1 MVIADE
7 KKQASEA
14 GDPAKAILFGLALGD
29 ALGWPV
35 EFLDRPL
42 IRARY
47 GRLGIVAPPDPA
59 LYTDDTQMSA
69 AVAEALVEAGEQDLD
84 TLMAAVSHNFIAWKN
99 NPITATRAPGATC
112 IRGVNALELG
122 APWREAG
129 VKDSKGCGA
138 CMRVAPIGY
147 FYQHDLEKLMQTA
160 RAQGWLT
167 HRHPASD
174 AACLGAAQLVKLALD
189 RVAPRDFPDRIRSA
203 TEGVS
208 KEFDSILE
216 RLEHVRDW
224 TDEEAALN
232 YIGPTR
238 GGGWIAEEAVG
249 MALYCVL
256 RRPNDYRAAITLAAN
271 ISGDS
276 DTVACLTG
284 GVLGARLG
292 ISAIPADWIER
303 LENRDYLSGL
313 AGRLAEKRTQI
324 FGTYAVHKSFY
335 HE

>member
-1 MVIADE
+1 MVSRE
-7 KKQASEA
+7 RKRRSPTESEA
-14 GDPAKAILFGLALGD
+14 AEGMIFGLALGD

-47 GRLGIVAPPDPA
+47 GRLGITAPPDPA

-69 AVAEALVEAGEQDLD
+69 AVAEALVEAGDENLD
-84 TLMAAVSHNFIAWKN
+84 SLMAALSRNFIVWKN
-99 NPITATRAPGATC
+99 DPITATRAPGATC

-147 FYQHDLEKLMQTA
+147 FYQPDPEMLKQA
-160 RAQGWLT
+160 SQAQGWLT

-174 AACLGAAQLVKLALD
+174 AACLGAAYLVKLALD
-189 RVAPRDFPDRIRSA
+189 GVEPGEFPERVLAFTAD
-203 TEGVS
+203 VS
-208 KEFDSILE
+208 SEFNRAIV
-216 RLEHVRDW
+216 RLGQVMSW
-224 TDEEAALN
+224 TDEETALN
-232 YIGPTR
+232 YIGVTR
-238 GGGWIAEEAVG
+238 GGGWVAEEAVA
-249 MALYCVL
+249 MALYCIL
-256 RRPNDYRAAITLAAN
+256 RRPDDYPGAVTLAAN

-276 DTVACLTG
+276 DTVACITG

-292 ISAIPADWIER
+292 VSAIPADWIER
-303 LENRDYLSGL
+303 LENRDYLSSL
-313 AGRLAEKRTQI
+313 ARRLAEKRQTLR
-324 FGTYAVHKSFY
+324 V
-335 HE
+335 

>member
-1 MVIADE
+1 MVMTE
-7 KKQASEA
+7 EQRQPTES
-14 GDPAKAILFGLALGD
+14 GDPARAIIFGLALGD
-29 ALGWPV
+29 ALGWPI
-35 EFLDRPL
+35 EFLDLPL

-47 GRLGIVAPPDPA
+47 GRSGILAPPHPA
-59 LYTDDTQMSA
+59 LYTDDTQMTA
-69 AVAEALVEAGEQDLD
+69 AVAEALVEAGNQDLD
-84 TLMAAVSHNFIAWKN
+84 TAMTALAQHFILWKN

-147 FYQHDLEKLMQTA
+147 FYQHEVERLTQAA

-174 AACLGAAQLVKLALD
+174 AACLGAAYLVKLALD
-189 RVAPRDFPDRIRSA
+189 GVEPKEFPVRVRSVTA
-203 TEGVS
+203 GLS
-208 KEFDSILE
+208 GEFDSTLA
-216 RLEHVRDW
+216 RLDQVRAW

-232 YIGPTR
+232 YLGPTR
-238 GGGWIAEEAVG
+238 GGGWIAEEAVV

-256 RRPNDYRAAITLAAN
+256 RRPDDYPAAVTLAAN

-276 DTVACLTG
+276 DTVACITG
-284 GVLGARLG
+284 GVMGARLG
-292 ISAIPADWIER
+292 INAIPADWIER
-303 LENRDYLSGL
+303 LENRDYLSSL
-313 AGRLAEKRTQI
+313 AQRLEEKRQTLKV
-324 FGTYAVHKSFY
+324 FEK
-335 HE
+335 